1 MSQIIKDITEISRC
15 GAQYRLDYLAPMG
28 LKACHASYLAEICAQ
43 PGISQDQLARR
54 ICINKSN
61 VTRQAAVLEEEGFIT
76 RSPSAVDKRV
86 TELYPTE
93 KALELLPRISCIL
106 KHWEQQITGDL
117 TEEELKQLSRLLAK
131 MKVHASDYM
140 EGR

>member
-1 MSQIIKDITEISRC
+1 MSQIIKDMTEIARC

-28 LKACHASYLAEICAQ
+28 LKACHASYLTEICAQ
-43 PGISQDQLARR
+43 PGISQDQLARK

-76 RSPSAVDKRV
+76 RSPAPGDKRV
-86 TELYPTE
+86 TELYPTQ

-106 KHWEQQITGDL
+106 KDWEAEITGDL
-117 TEEELKQLSRLLAK
+117 TDEELDLLSNLLEK
-131 MKVHASDYM
+131 MKSHASRYM
-140 EGR
+140 EDR

>member
-28 LKACHASYLAEICAQ
+28 LKACHASYLTEICAQ

-61 VTRQAAVLEEEGFIT
+61 VTRQVTVLEEEGFIT
-76 RSPSAVDKRV
+76 RQVSSADKRV

-93 KALELLPRISCIL
+93 KALELLPKISCIL
-106 KHWEQQITGDL
+106 KHWEAEITGGL
-117 TEEELKQLSRLLAK
+117 TPEELELLSSLLGK
-131 MKVHASDYM
+131 MKDQAARYM
-140 EGR
+140 EDR